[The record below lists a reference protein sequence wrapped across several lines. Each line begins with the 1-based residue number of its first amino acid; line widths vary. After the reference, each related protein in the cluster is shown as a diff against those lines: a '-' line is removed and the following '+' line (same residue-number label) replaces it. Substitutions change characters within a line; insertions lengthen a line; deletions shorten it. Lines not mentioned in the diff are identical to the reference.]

1 VLVVLSKSDL
11 LEDPNQLKEVSQ
23 FVSGNFR
30 TLLGIDPVIF
40 PVSSKFALKAKTDVK
55 GMNNILCGV
64 RAWCDIWRGVWCVV
78 RSSWFV
84 VRG

>member
-1 VLVVLSKSDL
+1 MHEQTIDQTKGIFLDHIKQWKKKVLVVLSKSDL

-40 PVSSKFALKAKTDVK
+40 PVSSKLALRAKTDIQGIHWV
-55 GMNNILCGV
+55 ICG
-64 RAWCDIWRGVWCVV
+64 A
-78 RSSWFV
+78 
-84 VRG
+84 